1 MKAGHAV
8 SLLNAMSA
16 LLFFHVISSVRSAL
30 TAGAMAVH

>member
-1 MKAGHAV
+1 MKAGHTI

-16 LLFFHVISSVRSAL
+16 LLSFQVISSVRSAL